1 MVSEFSLRAEEMA
14 QRLRAFAVLAEY
26 VGSIPSTHIGQLTTV
41 CNSNFR
47 GSNSSSDLNIG
58 YIHTHTHTQRHT
70 QTHTHTHTHT

>member
-41 CNSNFR
+41 CNFNFR
-47 GSNSSSDLNIG
+47 GFDDTLF
-58 YIHTHTHTQRHT
+58 
-70 QTHTHTHTHT
+70 